1 MKSMLD
7 IIPSH
12 ILTSMSATTGTQ
24 STSRETSSRVA
35 AEVESSP
42 VVRESALEA
51 FLIRL
56 QALKSAGRN
65 SR

>member
-12 ILTSMSATTGTQ
+12 ILTSMSATGTQ
-24 STSRETSSRVA
+24 STSRETSSRVS
-35 AEVESSP
+35 AEVESLP
-42 VVRESALEA
+42 VVRESALDA

-56 QALKSAGRN
+56 QALKNAGRN

>member
-12 ILTSMSATTGTQ
+12 ILTSMSEADTPG
-24 STSRETSSRVA
+24 TSRETSSRVS
-35 AEVESSP
+35 AEVESLP
-42 VVRESALEA
+42 LVKESALEA